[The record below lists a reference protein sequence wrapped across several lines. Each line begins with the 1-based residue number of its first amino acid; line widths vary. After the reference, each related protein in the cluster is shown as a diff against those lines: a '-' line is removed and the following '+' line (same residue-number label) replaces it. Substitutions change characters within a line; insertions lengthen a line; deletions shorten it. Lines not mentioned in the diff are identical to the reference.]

1 MWWPDPATASIAM
14 LKKQRDEIHTIQLET
29 TSRCNLDCTT
39 CLKPPYSHVWQEH
52 DMDIHLFNR
61 ILSQLPSKVSVH
73 LQGWGEPLLHPDT
86 LVHIGRLKAAG
97 AIVSFTTNGT
107 VMDRKMATSLIES
120 GLDGLTFSMVGNSSN
135 CQDKL
140 RGAGSFAHLQNSIR
154 TLCAARDFN
163 SGSLPKVAVSYLLT
177 PESVFEMAGAASWC
191 RKNGVDAFV
200 TVHLTQAS
208 CENQQKLQLMFLGK
222 VPWRYRLLK
231 AQTYLSAI
239 LGKMH
244 LEYGQFRPTLTPV
257 CDKNPLNCV
266 FIRATGDVSPCVYLS
281 PPVSEDVA
289 WLYKGVEWRQKPL
302 IFGNIKETSL
312 MEIWERPEYC
322 YFRESFRTR
331 KGYHDDKLAD
341 ISYSL
346 EGSVALE
353 NAVKDISEYFASHPS
368 PEACRCCAKL
378 DGF

>member
-1 MWWPDPATASIAM
+1 MAGDAM
-14 LKKQRDEIHTIQLET
+14 KRTLTQLGPLVLPLSEQIKA
-29 TSRCNLDCTT
+29 RG
-39 CLKPPYSHVWQEH
+39 PP
-52 DMDIHLFNR
+52 R
-61 ILSQLPSKVSVH
+61 PSVTG
-73 LQGWGEPLLHPDT
+73 L
-86 LVHIGRLKAAG
+86 
-97 AIVSFTTNGT
+97 
-107 VMDRKMATSLIES
+107 
-120 GLDGLTFSMVGNSSN
+120 LDGLTFSMVGNSSN

-289 WLYKGVEWRQKPL
+289 WLYKGIEWRQKPL
-302 IFGNIKETSL
+302 IFGNIKDTVAVVVPSGKNLHSTTST
-312 MEIWERPEYC
+312 MWY
-322 YFRESFRTR
+322 
-331 KGYHDDKLAD
+331 
-341 ISYSL
+341 
-346 EGSVALE
+346 
-353 NAVKDISEYFASHPS
+353 
-368 PEACRCCAKL
+368 
-378 DGF
+378 